1 MVSAPFDPNSITR
14 SNGGAVILKV
24 RRRGPEGSRLTAH
37 LSIYNWS
44 TVTPSHSNVAQ
55 HRLLL
60 DKLHERG
67 INLHNQN
74 ILNNYLCVAPKRGR
88 RRRVPA
94 VRCGAQKE
102 KCVSMTSAADR
113 MKALSPASSSLRTGA
128 RSTVPRFE
136 FASLRRAIAVATPR
150 FRRPHS
156 APPFLIANPRLEPHL
171 TSRKQT
177 PEKFLI
183 AHFHWFF
190 FSSLRSAHR
199 STANGG
205 STRRSPAKAG
215 RAFLIDRAC
224 RLEIALT
231 PSRISTN
238 HNSNRRWI
246 AILPF
251 VFSTPY
257 LRFPRSAKA
266 SHSPARR
273 SLGEGG
279 SLITRRCSMLDFA
292 QQFPAKKFRVA
303 TADRWNFGLCATI
316 PREPRQARK
325 GATVTGQLR
334 VPRIT
339 RSSSSRSRA
348 ARITTQDSQ

>member
-44 TVTPSHSNVAQ
+44 AVTPSHSNVAQ

-74 ILNNYLCVAPKRGR
+74 ILNNYLCVAPN
-88 RRRVPA
+88 
-94 VRCGAQKE
+94 GAGADVCPQFCDTRKE

-190 FSSLRSAHR
+190 FSSLRPARQSPANAGPARR
-199 STANGG
+199 STA
-205 STRRSPAKAG
+205 KAG
-215 RAFLIDRAC
+215 LAFLIDRAY

-231 PSRISTN
+231 PSKIITNRI
-238 HNSNRRWI
+238 SNRRWI

-266 SHSPARR
+266 SHSPVRR